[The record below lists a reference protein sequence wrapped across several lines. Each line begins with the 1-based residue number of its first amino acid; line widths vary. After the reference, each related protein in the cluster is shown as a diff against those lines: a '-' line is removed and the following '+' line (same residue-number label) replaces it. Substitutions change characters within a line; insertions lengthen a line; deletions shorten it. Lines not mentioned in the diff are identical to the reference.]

1 MGRCRAPF
9 VWNERMLLAGL
20 SASAPIAITDGS
32 GRLDMCIHT
41 NAPAQS
47 VDDVA
52 TGVCQKEEAAGWLPS

>member
-1 MGRCRAPF
+1 
-9 VWNERMLLAGL
+9 MLLAGL